1 MNKNLFQIAN
11 EMTQLIEYGCDE
23 DGIIAQTQ
31 EEFNEMYDNIQLE
44 LTTKIDNTNGIIK
57 MITSDIALA
66 DTEIKR
72 LEALKKDAK
81 KHISWMTDRI
91 DYVLRQQ
98 NTNEDGVLNIEGLKE
113 MTKELNKRLLRSSIS
128 YRKSESV
135 EIIDADKIPKKYKT
149 IVIEEKPNKTALKE
163 YLNTLPKREN
173 KYAKI
178 STNMNI
184 NIK

>member
-57 MITSDIALA
+57 MITSETELI

-72 LEALKKDAK
+72 LQALKKQAVQRTE
-81 KHISWMTDRI
+81 WMKARI

-98 NTNEDGVLNIEGLKE
+98 NTNEDGVLDIEGLKD

-184 NIK
+184 SIK

>member
-1 MNKNLFQIAN
+1 ML
-11 EMTQLIEYGCDE
+11 D
-23 DGIIAQTQ
+23 
-31 EEFNEMYDNIQLE
+31 
-44 LTTKIDNTNGIIK
+44 
-57 MITSDIALA
+57 
-66 DTEIKR
+66 
-72 LEALKKDAK
+72 
-81 KHISWMTDRI
+81 
-91 DYVLRQQ
+91 
-98 NTNEDGVLNIEGLKE
+98 IEGLKE

-163 YLNTLPKREN
+163 CLNTLPKREN

-184 NIK
+184 SIK